1 MNMRMNGPTVFLDR
15 WQTLELIDA
24 AGAVASVKTG
34 CLWITMENDRRDIVL
49 GTGESWTIDRN
60 GRTLVHAEKP
70 STVRLTEALARKR
83 SLKEHIAS
91 AIDAVRRWFSVP
103 AKHGPMPYY

>member
-24 AGAVASVKTG
+24 AGAIASVKTG

-70 STVRLTEALARKR
+70 STVRLTETLPVQRGWADSLRRAWSALGGRYAQ
-83 SLKEHIAS
+83 
-91 AIDAVRRWFSVP
+91 
-103 AKHGPMPYY
+103 PMESRHVPYY